1 MDTLLAAEAVD
12 IVVDVDRGVH
22 KPSAEHQRCHHDD
35 LLWMKTR
42 LVQDRPPHNHLT
54 FAES

>member
-22 KPSAEHQRCHHDD
+22 KPSAEH
-35 LLWMKTR
+35 
-42 LVQDRPPHNHLT
+42 VQDRPPHNHLT